1 MCPILCIVRSSQD
14 HVCLDKNKEILHVHD
29 SKELEKVLR
38 KLLGPSTA
46 TGMIKCV
53 DVTIFATYML
63 TFL

>member
-1 MCPILCIVRSSQD
+1 M
-14 HVCLDKNKEILHVHD
+14 CLDKNKEILHIHD
-29 SKELEKVLR
+29 SKELEKVVG

-46 TGMIKCV
+46 TGTIKCV